1 MTRKN
6 PFPEKKLKNI
16 KSNVKD
22 KHLIE
27 VRRMEI
33 VKAAVDLF
41 VRKGFHKTTVREIA
55 QRFGMSVGTLYE
67 YIRTKEDILFLV
79 CDYIHTSV
87 SMRVKPSLKITSDN
101 TETLKRAIK
110 IYLEIIDEMQDYII
124 FLYQETKSLSKE
136 ARKYIFN
143 AEDEMTQIFEE
154 ILLKGSKDGEFSI
167 DKKDILLIAHNIMVL
182 GQMWA
187 FRRWVIQKNYTLERY
202 IEIQTSS
209 ILSKINPDYKNL
221 D

>member
-1 MTRKN
+1 MA
-6 PFPEKKLKNI
+6 KKLKNI
-16 KSNVKD
+16 ESNVKD

-41 VRKGFHKTTVREIA
+41 VRKGFHKTTIREIA

-110 IYLEIIDEMQDYII
+110 IYFEIVDEMQDYII

-154 ILLKGSKDGEFSI
+154 LLLKGTKEGDFSI
-167 DKKDILLIAHNIMVL
+167 DKKDIRLIAHNIMVL

-187 FRRWVIQKNYTLERY
+187 FRRWVLQKNYTLERY
-202 IEIQTSS
+202 IEIQTDS
-209 ILSKINPDYKNL
+209 ILSRINPDFKNTE
-221 D
+221 

>member
-1 MTRKN
+1 MA
-6 PFPEKKLKNI
+6 KKVKDI
-16 KSNVKD
+16 ESNVKD

-33 VKAAVDLF
+33 VKASVDLF
-41 VRKGFHKTTVREIA
+41 VRKGFHKTTIREIA
-55 QRFGMSVGTLYE
+55 ERFGMSVGTLYE

-87 SMRVKPSLKITSDN
+87 SMRVRPSLKITSDS
-101 TETLKRAIK
+101 TETLEMAIK
-110 IYLEIIDEMQDYII
+110 IYFEIIDEMQDYII

-154 ILLKGSKDGEFSI
+154 ILSKGNKDGSFSI
-167 DKKDILLIAHNIMVL
+167 DKKDIPLIAHNIMVL

-187 FRRWVIQKNYTLERY
+187 FRRWILQKKYTLDRY

-209 ILSKINPDYKNL
+209 VLSKIKPGYSKSN
-221 D
+221 

>member
-1 MTRKN
+1 M
-6 PFPEKKLKNI
+6 EKKLKNI
-16 KSNVKD
+16 ESNVKN

-27 VRRMEI
+27 IRRMEI

-41 VRKGFHKTTVREIA
+41 VRKGFHKTTVREIS

-87 SMRVKPSLKITSDN
+87 SMRVKPSLRITSDN
-101 TETLKRAIK
+101 TETLSRAIE
-110 IYLEIIDEMQDYII
+110 IYFKIIDEMQDYII

-143 AEDEMTQIFEE
+143 AEDEMTQIFED
-154 ILLKGSKDGEFSI
+154 ILLKGSREGSFSI
-167 DKKDILLIAHNIMVL
+167 DKKESNLIAHNIMVL

-187 FRRWVIQKNYTLERY
+187 FRRWVLKKNYTLERY
-202 IEIQTSS
+202 IEIQTSI
-209 ILSKINPDYKNL
+209 ILSRILSDPNTSK
-221 D
+221 